1 VDHTFATKASPS
13 SIAVESKDQYTTSTM
28 ANQFK
33 TPPPRV
39 FKFLNLSFPAP
50 RIALITMNRPEKLN
64 AMNEDAGIEFGL
76 VWPWFD
82 NEPNLS
88 VAIITGAGRAF
99 CAGADLQLGAPSA
112 GKVPK
117 EEAKS
122 KMLTRRMGKKP
133 VIAAVNG
140 LAHGGGFEMVVNCD
154 LVVAAETAEF
164 CLPEVKRGL
173 IPFAGCLPRL
183 IRTVGLQRAMEAA
196 LTGRRITAQTAYEWG
211 LVNKVVDQK
220 IVAEEALA
228 YATAIAANSPDAII
242 AAYSGIRESWVKA
255 DVEDAVQATIDGP
268 WAQLQRGENVVEG
281 VRAFQEKRA
290 PKWKPS
296 KL

>member
-1 VDHTFATKASPS
+1 
-13 SIAVESKDQYTTSTM
+13 
-28 ANQFK
+28 
-33 TPPPRV
+33 
-39 FKFLNLSFPAP
+39 
-50 RIALITMNRPEKLN
+50 MNRPQKLN
-64 AMNEDAGIEFGL
+64 AMNAHANTEFSR

-99 CAGADLQLGAPSA
+99 CAGADLQVGAPKA
-112 GKVPK
+112 GSSTK
-117 EEAKS
+117 EDSQS

-140 LAHGGGFEMVVNCD
+140 LAHGGGFEMVINCD
-154 LVVAAETAEF
+154 LVIAAKTAEF

-196 LTGRRITAQTAYEWG
+196 LTGRRISAQEACTWG
-211 LVNKVVDQK
+211 VVNKVVPAEDVVK
-220 IVAEEALA
+220 EAIV
-228 YATAIAANSPDAII
+228 YATAIARNSPDAVI
-242 AAYSGIRESWVKA
+242 AAYSGVRQGWIDA
-255 DVEDAVQATIDGP
+255 DVEDAVQNTIDGP
-268 WAQLQRGENVVEG
+268 WAKLQAGENIVEG
-281 VRAFQEKRA
+281 VRAFQEKRE
-290 PKWKPS
+290 PIWKVS

>member
-1 VDHTFATKASPS
+1 MA
-13 SIAVESKDQYTTSTM
+13 DQLT
-28 ANQFK
+28 N
-33 TPPPRV
+33 PPPPTPHYL
-39 FKFLNLSFPAP
+39 KLSFPTP
-50 RIALITMNRPEKLN
+50 RVVLITMNRPQKLN
-64 AMNEDAGIEFGL
+64 AMDANASTEFSR

-99 CAGADLQLGAPSA
+99 CAGADLQVGAPKS
-112 GKVPK
+112 GGVTKG
-117 EEAKS
+117 EAQS

-140 LAHGGGFEMVVNCD
+140 LAHGGGFEMCINCD

-196 LTGRRITAQTAYEWG
+196 LTGRRISAQEACTWG
-211 LVNKVVDQK
+211 LVNKIVSQKEVVH
-220 IVAEEALA
+220 EAIA
-228 YATAIAANSPDAII
+228 YATAIASNSPDAVI
-242 AAYSGIRESWVKA
+242 AAYSGVRQGWIEA
-255 DVEDAVQATIDGP
+255 NVEDAVQNTIEGP
-268 WAQLQRGENVVEG
+268 WVKLQAGENIVEG
-281 VRAFQEKRA
+281 VRAFQEKRV
-290 PKWKPS
+290 PIWKPS